1 MKTILFACALIIAV
15 LGAGAARGDTI
26 NPLNTR
32 PVAVGATEDTSKPC
46 WNSSAADCELQTLVN
61 FLNPGANINV
71 NTDQQ
76 AAGVWSLDGALS
88 ASVTLGFKVA
98 GDKTVTSLG
107 LWSAAGGDPN
117 ALTRV
122 ELFNSNASGLEY
134 QGTTAASLVF
144 DPTTYAL
151 TISGGW
157 GVNAGT
163 FTGIDPR
170 AFGFYIADTNPNN
183 SHTFYSAD
191 SLNPGGTA
199 QMLAFLDPKLGLR
212 TLGFE
217 DSTYSTGDHDFNDVM
232 VQFTPVPEPG
242 SMLLLATGL
251 FGLTGAIRRRMK
263 K

>member
-1 MKTILFACALIIAV
+1 MKTFLFASALMVAGLV
-15 LGAGAARGDTI
+15 AGAAQADPI

-32 PVAVGATEDTSKPC
+32 PVAVGTTADTTKPC

-61 FLNPGANINV
+61 FLNPGAGINV

-76 AAGVWSLDGALS
+76 AAGMWSLDGALS
-88 ASVTLGFKVA
+88 ASVILGFKVA
-98 GDKTVTSLG
+98 GDKTFTSLG

-122 ELFNSNASGLEY
+122 EVFNPDASGLEY
-134 QGTTAASLVF
+134 QGTTPASLVF

-163 FTGIDPR
+163 FAGIDPN
-170 AFGFYIADTNPNN
+170 AFGFYIADTNSGN
-183 SHTFYSAD
+183 TFYSVD
-191 SLNPGGTA
+191 SLNPNGTA
-199 QMLAFLDPKLGLR
+199 QMLAFVDPSSGLR

-217 DSTYSTGDHDFNDVM
+217 DSTYLTGDHDFNDVM
-232 VQFTPVPEPG
+232 VQFTPIPEPG

-251 FGLTGAIRRRMK
+251 FGLTGAVRRRMK
-263 K
+263 R

>member
-1 MKTILFACALIIAV
+1 
-15 LGAGAARGDTI
+15 
-26 NPLNTR
+26 
-32 PVAVGATEDTSKPC
+32 
-46 WNSSAADCELQTLVN
+46 
-61 FLNPGANINV
+61 
-71 NTDQQ
+71 
-76 AAGVWSLDGALS
+76 
-88 ASVTLGFKVA
+88 
-98 GDKTVTSLG
+98 LG

-199 QMLAFLDPKLGLR
+199 QMLAFLDPKLGLW
-212 TLGFE
+212 TMGFE
-217 DSTYSTGDHDFNDVM
+217 DSMGSAADYDFQDALFQIDS
-232 VQFTPVPEPG
+232 VQPVPEPG